1 MFKRRNLATTASAL
15 VLCALQIP
23 HRDILAFRF
32 NPHFIV
38 RRRRWCGDTCP
49 RMLPHAERF
58 PSILPPDRLGRQHSS
73 LQSYREAVY
82 GPVGILHV
90 PPQPLPGRKHYSLV
104 IVTSTQSSSRR
115 RILLGRKHR
124 GFGKGL
130 ISSFGG
136 KVDPA
141 DASPAAAAVRELHEE
156 ANISVDI
163 DTMKSGAVGTIH
175 FTFDEEED
183 FEMIVHL
190 FRIDLRGHGEE
201 GIGDDESK
209 VVTRSN
215 LSAASADFSV
225 IRGCEEITPQWFDD
239 WRSIPLNKMFADDS
253 IWLPLLLES
262 EGHMQFDG
270 YFHFRANP
278 QVTNTVLEYFID
290 VKN

>member
-1 MFKRRNLATTASAL
+1 MFKRRNPAATASAL
-15 VLCALQIP
+15 VLCALQIL
-23 HRDILAFRF
+23 HLDTLAFRF
-32 NPHFIV
+32 HPHFIV
-38 RRRRWCGDTCP
+38 RRRWCGNTCP
-49 RMLPHAERF
+49 RMLHAERF

-82 GPVGILHV
+82 GPVKILHE
-90 PPQPLPGRKHYSLV
+90 PPHSLPGRKYYSLV
-104 IVTSTQSSSRR
+104 IVTSTQSPSCR

-130 ISSFGG
+130 YSSFGG
-136 KVDPA
+136 KIDPT

-156 ANISVDI
+156 ANLSVDL

-201 GIGDDESK
+201 GIDDDESK
-209 VVTRSN
+209 VVIRSN

-239 WRSIPLNKMFADDS
+239 WRSIPLNNMFADDS

-262 EGHMQFDG
+262 ESHMQFDG
-270 YFHFRANP
+270 HFHFKANP

-290 VKN
+290 VKS